1 MDGTLGLVLYA
12 IACVVAP
19 ALWGVAMYYAF
30 GWLRRRMERGGGKD
44 DVPPVDYS
52 I

>member
-1 MDGTLGLVLYA
+1 MEGTLGLVLYA

-19 ALWGVAMYYAF
+19 AVWGLAMYYVF
-30 GWLRRRMERGGGKD
+30 GWLRRRMERRGAK
-44 DVPPVDYS
+44 VPPVDYS